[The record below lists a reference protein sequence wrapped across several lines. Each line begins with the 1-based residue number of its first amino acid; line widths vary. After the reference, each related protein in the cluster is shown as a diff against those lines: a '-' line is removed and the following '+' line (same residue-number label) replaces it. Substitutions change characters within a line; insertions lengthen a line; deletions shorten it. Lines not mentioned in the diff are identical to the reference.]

1 MKWKTLLG
9 LIVFDVKENITY
21 FETCLDSVAIK
32 TKVTTMRHFRKGV
45 DDIVLS
51 TDSQE
56 QLTEKDEWIK
66 EGKANYDLQFL
77 AMFVNELVNHE

>member
-1 MKWKTLLG
+1 M
-9 LIVFDVKENITY
+9 
-21 FETCLDSVAIK
+21 IK
-32 TKVTTMRHFRKGV
+32 LSSKIHFRNGV

-51 TDSQE
+51 SDTQE

>member
-1 MKWKTLLG
+1 M
-9 LIVFDVKENITY
+9 
-21 FETCLDSVAIK
+21 
-32 TKVTTMRHFRKGV
+32 KGV

-56 QLTEKDEWIK
+56 RLTEKDEWIK